1 MSDLLSDL
9 PLLFLNNLLPIFL
22 AAGAGYL
29 LARNLKL
36 NPRVLSQVVFYVFSP
51 CLIFTLLIQSKL
63 SNEDIFITIS
73 STGIFI
79 LLVGLIT
86 WLGGKA
92 LRLPRGQMAALLVTG
107 MFMNAGNYGLP
118 VVLFAFGDNAL
129 SYASLFFVTNAILA
143 YTLGVIIISMGSA
156 SLTQAL
162 SNLFKLPVIYAL
174 LLAVIIMQT
183 GWKMPVFLERTT
195 TMLGNASIP
204 GMLVLLGMQLQQAN
218 WHGKGKP
225 LALAATMRL
234 VVGPALMLL
243 IASLFSIAGAAR
255 QASVLEAGMPTAVL
269 TTMLA
274 TEYETEP
281 SLVTAIVF
289 ITTLLSPLS
298 ITPLL
303 AYLGA

>member
-1 MSDLLSDL
+1 MSELLSNL

-29 LARNLKL
+29 LARNFQL

-51 CLIFTLLIQSKL
+51 CLIFTLLINSEL
-63 SNEDIFITIS
+63 SNGDILNTMF

-92 LRLPRGQMAALLVTG
+92 LRLPRSEMAALLVTG

-118 VVLFAFGDNAL
+118 VVLFAFGDTAL

-156 SLTQAL
+156 SLTQAFG
-162 SNLFKLPVIYAL
+162 NLLKIPMIYGL
-174 LLAVIIMQT
+174 LLAVIIMRT
-183 GWKMPVFLERTT
+183 GWEMPVFLERTT

-218 WHGKGKP
+218 WRGKAKP
-225 LALAATMRL
+225 LALATAMRL
-234 VVGPALMLL
+234 VIGPILMLI
-243 IASLFSIAGAAR
+243 IALFFNLTGAAR

-281 SLVTAIVF
+281 ALVTAIVF
-289 ITTLLSPLS
+289 ITTLLSPFS